1 MTTMIHI
8 ILKAAR
14 TMTAMALPAISAVLA
29 ASLSACS
36 DWTTPQSVGVQTVHP
51 WEQDPQLWED
61 YRAAVRD
68 YKSRS
73 HSLIYVRFENSPEG
87 ALNEKAYMRCLPDS
101 LDFVS
106 LTNAENFSSFDAE
119 DMEWMKAMGTKVL
132 YQLDFASDPDMLY
145 DAALRDAALAHAL
158 ETFSANGLDG
168 FAVTGLP
175 KDDGGVT
182 DAAAAAVFDT
192 LIQAAGT
199 DAIIAFEG
207 DPAFVPADRLSD
219 IDLFVLP
226 TQTAE
231 NAYDLRNIVL
241 DAQDLGVTKDRMIL
255 AASFDGS
262 FYDSENVSADPL
274 TSVADQVIALGPM
287 AGLALFDIE
296 SDYYNADGDWLT
308 LRRMISR
315 MNP

>member
-1 MTTMIHI
+1 MMTMIHTI
-8 ILKAAR
+8 MKAAR
-14 TMTAMALPAISAVLA
+14 KMTAMAVPALAAVLA
-29 ASLSACS
+29 ASISACS
-36 DWTTPQSVGVQTVHP
+36 DWTTPESVGVQTVHP

-68 YKSRS
+68 YKSRP

-119 DMEWMKAMGTKVL
+119 DMGWMKAMGTKVL
-132 YQLDFASDPDMLY
+132 YQLDFAADPDMLY
-145 DAALRDAALAHAL
+145 DAALRDAALAHAV
-158 ETFSANGLDG
+158 ETFSENGLDG

-182 DAAAAAVFDT
+182 DAAAAAVLDA
-192 LIQAAGT
+192 LLQT
-199 DAIIAFEG
+199 DGVIAFEG
-207 DPAFVPADRLSD
+207 DPAFIPADRLTD
-219 IDLFVLP
+219 IDLFILP

>member
-1 MTTMIHI
+1 MTTMIHR
-8 ILKAAR
+8 ILKAAAR
-14 TMTAMALPAISAVLA
+14 ALTAMLLTALA

-36 DWTTPQSVGVQTVHP
+36 DWTTPESVGVQTVHP

-68 YKSRS
+68 YKSRP

-119 DMEWMKAMGTKVL
+119 DMEWMKAMGTRVL

-145 DAALRDAALAHAL
+145 DAALRDAALAHAA

-168 FAVTGLP
+168 FAITELP

-182 DAAAAAVFDT
+182 DAAAAAVLDA

-207 DPAFVPADRLSD
+207 DPAFIPADRLTD

-231 NAYDLRNIVL
+231 NTYDLRNIVL